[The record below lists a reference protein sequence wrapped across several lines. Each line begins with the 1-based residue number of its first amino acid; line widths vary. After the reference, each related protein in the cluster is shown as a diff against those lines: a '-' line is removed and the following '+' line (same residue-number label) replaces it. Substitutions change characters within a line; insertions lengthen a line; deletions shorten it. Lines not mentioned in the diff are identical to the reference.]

1 MVVRR
6 SDRIATRRIFPK
18 QFTKP
23 TTPNKRQHFLTSC
36 RLPPTSNTSYGSTK
50 LSTTMSESQPLVG
63 NAADQENFR
72 RLKAYQPYVS
82 HVVIGRKFSVGML
95 LLLWYRYFG
104 ILFSLLR
111 YFVFFCDLSLFG
123 FDPSLTSH
131 YIFRLLIVRHQC
143 CLKIESLFWCFWSP
157 FRAYRTHHLTF
168 DEPISFPPQIYT
180 DGHF

>member
-18 QFTKP
+18 QLP

-36 RLPPTSNTSYGSTK
+36 RLQPTSNTTVASTK

-123 FDPSLTSH
+123 FDPSLTTH

-143 CLKIESLFWCFWSP
+143 CLKIESLFWCFLV
-157 FRAYRTHHLTF
+157 A
-168 DEPISFPPQIYT
+168 ISCVPYT
-180 DGHF
+180 PSNL